1 MYFMN
6 LQKRVVVGRCVLVQP
21 EDGRYVRRFIK
32 TIGNGVE
39 GDEVYAPEEAAE
51 LGLRLI
57 RCASHVGK
65 VPDEVIA
72 DLRWLLQVLDGGK
85 PAPRRQ

>member
-21 EDGRYVRRFIK
+21 EGGRYVRRFIK
-32 TIGNGVE
+32 TIGSGIE

-57 RCASHVGK
+57 RCASHVGRI
-65 VPDEVIA
+65 PDELVGE
-72 DLRWLLQVLDGGK
+72 LRGLLRALDGGN
-85 PAPRRQ
+85 PDPRRH